1 MPSVTPTVDVAAS
14 QEMVLYNK
22 PVVSPVQ
29 SGAMV
34 LAQPNAMTLA
44 QPNAMTLAQPPEPT
58 NPSLP
63 TLPQG
68 NPAPGSKL

>member
-22 PVVSPVQ
+22 PAVSSVQ
-29 SGAMV
+29 PGAMV

-44 QPNAMTLAQPPEPT
+44 QPPEPM

>member
-44 QPNAMTLAQPPEPT
+44 QPPEPT